1 MCVCVCMR
9 VNEWMIIDFD
19 TFASNQ
25 LMKLSGLEKDLK
37 RMLFNDNHLS
47 L

>member
-1 MCVCVCMR
+1 MCVSVCVR

-19 TFASNQ
+19 TFDFNQ

-37 RMLFNDNHLS
+37 RMLFNDNYLS